1 MVDTERK
8 LDLLAAAAKYD
19 VCGYS
24 GLRDA
29 RNATTSP
36 TRFIYKSTLPNGRT
50 SCLFKVL
57 LTSVC
62 TNDCRYCV
70 NQAGR
75 DIPRTWFQP
84 EELAQVFM
92 ELHRRR
98 MVQGLFLSSGIAGNA
113 SKTMES
119 MIKTVEILRGRHD
132 FQGYV
137 HLKVLPGA
145 SFDCVEQACRV
156 ANRVSVNIEAPT
168 DRHLARLSSKKAI
181 YNDIVERMRW
191 MKKMISAADGIA
203 PSGQTTQFV
212 VGASGETDREI
223 LRTTSALYREVDL
236 RRAYFSAFQPVS
248 RSSLEGMAATPL
260 MRQHRLYQA
269 DWLLRIYRF
278 TLHEVELGLGA
289 DANFSLRRD
298 PKVVI
303 AGRQPW
309 LFPVD
314 VNTATYEELL
324 RVPGIGPVSAGRI
337 LEARR
342 DFGITSLEQLRKMGV
357 VTKRAVSYVRYQ
369 SMLPEEKQACFLPQL
384 DDETMEEDPTLARAV
399 R

>member
-1 MVDTERK
+1 MDTERK
-8 LDLLAAAAKYD
+8 LSLLAAAAKYD

-29 RNATTSP
+29 RREATSP
-36 TRFIYKSTLPNGRT
+36 VRFIYKAALPNGRT
-50 SCLFKVL
+50 ACLFKVL

-62 TNDCRYCV
+62 TNDCLYCV
-70 NQAGR
+70 NQVGR
-75 DIPRTWFQP
+75 DVPRTWFQP

-98 MVQGLFLSSGIAGNA
+98 MVQGLFLSSGIAGSA

-119 MIKTVEILRGRHD
+119 MIKTVEILRERHD
-132 FQGYV
+132 FNGYI

-145 SFDCVEQACRV
+145 SFDYVEQACKI

-168 DRHLARLSSKKAI
+168 ERHLARLSSKKAI

-191 MKKMISAADGIA
+191 MKEIMDANEGIA

-212 VGASGETDREI
+212 VGASGETDRDI

-248 RSSLEGMAATPL
+248 RSPLEGVPAAPP

-278 TLHEVELGLGA
+278 SPHEVELALGT
-289 DANFSLRRD
+289 DQNLTLKRD
-298 PKVVI
+298 PKMMI
-303 AGRQPW
+303 ALRQPW

-314 VNTATYEELL
+314 VNTASYEELL
-324 RVPGIGPVSAGRI
+324 RVPGIGPISAGRI
-337 LEARR
+337 VEARR
-342 DFGITSLEQLRKMGV
+342 DFSITSLEHLRKMGA
-357 VTKRAVSYVRYQ
+357 VTKRAVSYVRYA
-369 SMLPEEKQACFLPQL
+369 SMLEEEKQACFLPQL
-384 DDETMEEDPTLARAV
+384 DDEAADETPTLARAV

>member
-1 MVDTERK
+1 MDTERK
-8 LDLLAAAAKYD
+8 LNLLAAAAKYD

-24 GLRDA
+24 GLQDA
-29 RNATTSP
+29 RRQTTSP
-36 TRFIYKSTLPNGRT
+36 LRFAYKAALPNGRT
-50 SCLFKVL
+50 ACLFKVL

-62 TNDCRYCV
+62 TNDCLYCV
-70 NQAGR
+70 NQAAR

-98 MVQGLFLSSGIAGNA
+98 MVQGLFLSSGIAGSA

-119 MIKTVEILRGRHD
+119 MIKTVEILRERHE
-132 FQGYV
+132 FRGYI

-145 SFDCVEQACRV
+145 SFDYVEQACRI

-168 DRHLARLSSKKAI
+168 ERHLARLSSKKAI

-191 MKKMISAADGIA
+191 MKTIMDTNEGIT

-212 VGASGETDREI
+212 VGASGEADRDI

-248 RSSLEGMAATPL
+248 RSPLEGVPAAPP

-269 DWLLRIYRF
+269 DWLLRVYGF
-278 TLHEVELGLGA
+278 SPHEVELALGA
-289 DANFSLRRD
+289 DHNLPLKRD
-298 PKVVI
+298 PKMMI
-303 AGRQPW
+303 ALRQPW

-314 VNTATYEELL
+314 VNTACYEELL
-324 RVPGIGPVSAGRI
+324 RVPGIGPISAGRI
-337 LEARR
+337 MEARR
-342 DFGITSLEQLRKMGV
+342 DFSITSLEQLRKMGA
-357 VTKRAVSYVRYQ
+357 VTKRAMSYVRYA
-369 SMLPEEKQACFLPQL
+369 SMLAEEKQACFLPQL
-384 DDETMEEDPTLARAV
+384 DDEAEDETPTLARAV

>member
-1 MVDTERK
+1 MDTERK
-8 LDLLAAAAKYD
+8 LDLLAAAARFD

-29 RNATTSP
+29 RLTAASP
-36 TRFIYKSTLPNGRT
+36 ARFIYKSALPDGRT
-50 SCLFKVL
+50 ACLFKVL

-62 TNDCRYCV
+62 TNDCSYCV

-98 MVQGLFLSSGIAGNA
+98 LVQGLFLSSGIAGSA
-113 SKTMES
+113 TKTMES
-119 MIKTVEILRGRHD
+119 MVKTVEILREWHD

-145 SFDCVEQACRV
+145 SFDYVEQACKI

-168 DRHLARLSSKKAI
+168 ERHMARLTSKKAI
-181 YNDIVERMRW
+181 YDDIVERMRW
-191 MKKMISAADGIA
+191 MREVLSSNQGAA

-212 VGASGETDREI
+212 VGASGETDRDI

-236 RRAYFSAFQPVS
+236 RRAYFSAFQPVP
-248 RSSLEGMAATPL
+248 RTLLEGIPAAPP

-278 TLHEVELGLGA
+278 TPHEVELALGA
-289 DANFSLRRD
+289 DQNLPLKRD
-298 PKVVI
+298 PKVMI
-303 AGRQPW
+303 ALRQPW

-314 VNTATYEELL
+314 VNTAGYDELL
-324 RVPGIGPVSAGRI
+324 RVPGIGPISAGRI
-337 LEARR
+337 VEARR
-342 DFGITSLEQLRKMGV
+342 DFSITSLDQLRKMGA

-369 SMLPEEKQACFLPQL
+369 SMLSEEKQACFLPQL
-384 DDETMEEDPTLARAV
+384 DEEITEESPTLARAV

>member
-1 MVDTERK
+1 MMDTERK

-24 GLRDA
+24 GLGDA
-29 RNATTSP
+29 HRASASP
-36 TRFIYKSTLPNGRT
+36 ARFIYKSTLPNGR
-50 SCLFKVL
+50 SACLFKVL

-75 DIPRTWFQP
+75 DILRTWFQP
-84 EELAQVFM
+84 EELARVFM

-98 MVQGLFLSSGIAGNA
+98 MVHGLFLSSGIAGSA
-113 SKTMES
+113 SQTMES
-119 MIKTVEILRGRHD
+119 MIKTVEILRGSHD
-132 FQGYV
+132 FQGYI

-145 SFDCVEQACRV
+145 SFDCVEQACKL

-168 DRHLARLSSKKAI
+168 ERHLARLSSKKAI

-191 MKKMISAADGIA
+191 MKQIISAGEGIA

-212 VGASGETDREI
+212 VGASGETDRDI

-248 RSSLEGMAATPL
+248 RSPLEGIPAAPP

-269 DWLLRIYRF
+269 DWLLRVYRF
-278 TLHEVELGLGA
+278 APHEVELGLGA
-289 DANFSLRRD
+289 DDNFSLRRD
-298 PKVVI
+298 PKVLI
-303 AGRQPW
+303 ALRQPW

-314 VNTATYEELL
+314 VNTASHDELL
-324 RVPGIGPVSAGRI
+324 RVPGIGPVSAERI
-337 LEARR
+337 VEARR
-342 DFGITSLEQLRKMGV
+342 DFDITSLGQLRKMGV
-357 VTKRAVSYVRYQ
+357 VTRRAVSYVRYQ

-384 DDETMEEDPTLARAV
+384 DEEAMDETPTLATAV

>member
-1 MVDTERK
+1 MDTERK
-8 LDLLAAAAKYD
+8 LNLLAAAAKYD

-24 GLRDA
+24 GLADA
-29 RNATTSP
+29 RRAAASP
-36 TRFIYKSTLPNGRT
+36 ERFIYKSALPDGRT
-50 SCLFKVL
+50 ACLFKVL

-62 TNDCRYCV
+62 TNDCSYCV

-84 EELAQVFM
+84 EELARVFI

-98 MVQGLFLSSGIAGNA
+98 LAHGLFLSSGIAGSA

-119 MIKTVEILRGRHD
+119 MIKTVEILRDRHD
-132 FQGYV
+132 FHGYI

-145 SFDCVEQACRV
+145 SFDYVEQACKI

-168 DRHLARLSSKKAI
+168 ERHLARLTSKKAI
-181 YNDIVERMRW
+181 YDDIVERMRW
-191 MKKMISAADGIA
+191 MREVISSNQGAA

-212 VGASGETDREI
+212 VGASGETDRDI

-248 RSSLEGMAATPL
+248 RSPLEGLPAAPP

-269 DWLLRIYRF
+269 DWLLRIYGF
-278 TLHEVELGLGA
+278 SPHELELSLAA
-289 DANFSLRRD
+289 DHNLSLKRD
-298 PKVVI
+298 PKMMI
-303 AGRQPW
+303 ALRQPW

-314 VNTATYEELL
+314 VNTASYEQLL
-324 RVPGIGPVSAGRI
+324 RVPGIGPISAGRI
-337 LEARR
+337 VESRR
-342 DFGITSLEQLRKMGV
+342 DFSITSLEQLRKMGA
-357 VTKRAVSYVRYQ
+357 VTKRAMSYVLYQ
-369 SMLPEEKQACFLPQL
+369 SMLAEEKQACFLPQL
-384 DDETMEEDPTLARAV
+384 DEEVTDESPTLARAV

>member
-1 MVDTERK
+1 VDTERK
-8 LDLLAAAAKYD
+8 LDLLASAARFD

-29 RNATTSP
+29 HQPAVSP
-36 TRFIYKSTLPNGRT
+36 MRFLYKAALPNGRT
-50 SCLFKVL
+50 ACLFKVL

-62 TNDCRYCV
+62 TNDCSYCV

-92 ELHRRR
+92 ELHRRKLA
-98 MVQGLFLSSGIAGNA
+98 QGLFLSSGIAGSP

-119 MIKTVEILRGRHD
+119 MIKTVEILRERHD
-132 FQGYV
+132 FRGYV

-145 SFDCVEQACRV
+145 SFDCVEQACKV

-168 DRHLARLSSKKAI
+168 ERHLARLSSKKAI

-191 MKKMISAADGIA
+191 MQDIMAANQGVA

-212 VGASGETDREI
+212 VGASGETDRDI
-223 LRTTSALYREVDL
+223 VRTTSALYREVDL

-248 RSSLEGMAATPL
+248 RSPLEGVPAAPP

-278 TLHEVELGLGA
+278 TPHEVELGLGA
-289 DANFSLRRD
+289 DDNFSLKRD
-298 PKVVI
+298 PKMVI
-303 AGRQPW
+303 AVTQPW

-314 VNTATYEELL
+314 VNTASYEELL
-324 RVPGIGPVSAGRI
+324 RVPGIGPISAGRI
-337 LEARR
+337 VEARR
-342 DFGITSLEQLRKMGV
+342 DFSITSLEQLRKMGV

-384 DDETMEEDPTLARAV
+384 DEEVAEETPTLATAV